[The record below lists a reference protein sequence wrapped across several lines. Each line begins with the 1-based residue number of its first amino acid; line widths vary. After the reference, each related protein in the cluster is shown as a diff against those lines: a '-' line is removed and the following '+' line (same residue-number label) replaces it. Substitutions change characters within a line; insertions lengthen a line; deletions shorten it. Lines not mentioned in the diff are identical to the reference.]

1 MARHFHGLLEHRGE
15 RLACLQFRKLIK
27 WYNHSIRPPKALS
40 HRLINLASV
49 LLFDET
55 VAEIRA
61 AGPTSPLPGHL
72 EPRVPVPSGP
82 IDKW

>member
-1 MARHFHGLLEHRGE
+1 MVAHFHGLVARRGE

-27 WYNHSIRPPKALS
+27 WYNHAIRPPRELY

-49 LLFDET
+49 RLFDDT
-55 VAEIRA
+55 VATMRA
-61 AGPTSPLPGHL
+61 SGPIAPLPGHF
-72 EPRVPVPSGP
+72 EPRVPVPAGP